1 MSLRASRQHVSA
13 QGLSDRPAVAR
24 NPPYISYTRHKK
36 RRLLLPIRAKHGPAI
51 LSRCS
56 QWAAAT
62 SSQSAA
68 QVTEVKRSCSAH
80 ACQAAMAT
88 ATVQWHHVSGLHAA
102 ALSQQH
108 QQKRERHGS
117 HKSWQPI
124 SNAIPRTPSKRH
136 TQRALYSTVNVLS
149 RIKSRKMVFLWGI
162 ARGLSPPLQCLVLC
176 P

>member
-1 MSLRASRQHVSA
+1 MLVLSKGSLTAIKDQNTSRYPWPKACSTSCWCGPAPAHGSYTGSNSRACHHTDRWCGFFCINEWSITSCAALSLRASRQHVSA

-68 QVTEVKRSCSAH
+68 QVT
-80 ACQAAMAT
+80 
-88 ATVQWHHVSGLHAA
+88 
-102 ALSQQH
+102 
-108 QQKRERHGS
+108 
-117 HKSWQPI
+117 
-124 SNAIPRTPSKRH
+124 
-136 TQRALYSTVNVLS
+136 
-149 RIKSRKMVFLWGI
+149 
-162 ARGLSPPLQCLVLC
+162 
-176 P
+176 